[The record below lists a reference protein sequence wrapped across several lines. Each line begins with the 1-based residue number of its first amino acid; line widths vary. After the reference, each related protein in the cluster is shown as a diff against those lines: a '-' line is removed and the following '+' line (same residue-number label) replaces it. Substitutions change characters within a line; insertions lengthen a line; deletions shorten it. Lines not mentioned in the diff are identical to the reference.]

1 MEGELCRID
10 IVIEDYRLH
19 ASVESEHTFV
29 ELSEDCFHLHHR
41 GCGFHFQDNLAN
53 VELLNTSHQWRLGTE
68 DAMSKNL
75 AEEVAESHRHFAHH
89 GIVAVLEV
97 NDDYLGERRI
107 AKSATV
113 FEFVIEIAFIVVVD
127 DVIKDG
133 MVGESSLYNY
143 MPGTIFST
151 GTSRHLFEHVESTF
165 VGAEIGEIEQRVGIE
180 HTHDI
185 HTAEIELD
193 TNYH

>member
-75 AEEVAESHRHFAHH
+75 AEEVAESHRHFAHQI
-89 GIVAVLEV
+89 IVAVLEV
-97 NDDYLGERRI
+97 NDDYFGEWGI
-107 AKSATV
+107 AKSAAI
-113 FEFVIEIAFIVVVD
+113 FEFAIEIPFIVVVD
-127 DVIKDG
+127 NVLEDG
-133 MVGESSLYNY
+133 MIGESRLDNH
-143 MPGTIFST
+143 MPGAIFLTLS
-151 GTSRHLFEHVESTF
+151 LFRNFSVDLPYK
-165 VGAEIGEIEQRVGIE
+165 G
-180 HTHDI
+180 
-185 HTAEIELD
+185 L
-193 TNYH
+193 